1 MTLAFR
7 FIAIAIPL
15 LLFALP
21 ANADSREDR
30 ERVARKACLTGDV
43 GKGVDILAD
52 LFLDTRDITHIFNQG
67 RCLEQ
72 NRRFEEAI
80 SRFQEYL
87 VKGKNLSQE
96 DKADAQKHIKLCER
110 NLERLAPAPVPPP
123 EPLPPAGAPPTP
135 GAGTDT
141 LAITKPSAPGRRSS
155 GAGLRT
161 AGIVVAAVGGAALVT
176 GLVLNLKYVSMTS
189 DLEKPYNYTRST
201 DSSRRDFKTGAWVSY
216 GAGAVLAVGGGI
228 LYYLG
233 RQKRN
238 TTVSSLHVL
247 PMPVAHGG
255 GSVLTGTF

>member
-1 MTLAFR
+1 MMLAFR
-7 FIAIAIPL
+7 FTAIAIPL

-21 ANADSREDR
+21 ANAASREER
-30 ERVARKACLTGDV
+30 ERTARKACLTGDV
-43 GKGVDILAD
+43 SKGVDLLAD

-87 VKGKNLSQE
+87 VKGKDLSEE
-96 DKADAQKHIKLCER
+96 DKADAQKHIELCQK
-110 NLERLAPAPVPPP
+110 NLGRTASSPIPRP
-123 EPLPPAGAPPTP
+123 EPTPPVVTPPT
-135 GAGTDT
+135 GGQAG
-141 LAITKPSAPGRRSS
+141 LAITRPQAPSRGSP

-176 GLVLNLKYVSMTS
+176 GLVLNLKYISMTS
-189 DLEKPYNYTRST
+189 DLEKPYNYTRDS
-201 DSSRRDFKTGAWVSY
+201 DSSRRDYKTGAWVSY
-216 GAGAVLAVGGGI
+216 GAGAALAVGGGI

-233 RQKRN
+233 RRQN
-238 TTVSSLHVL
+238 ATVSSLEIL

-255 GSVLTGTF
+255 GSMLTGTF